1 MATCVL
7 CTQTLKP
14 SQPTITRRSANYQ
27 QSFADYD
34 FIQSLK
40 SDYKG
45 EVYEKRV
52 QKLKEEVRCLLE
64 KVDQPLDRL
73 KLIDTLQC
81 LGLGYHF
88 KKEIKEALRI
98 ISINDK
104 NMLRGDSLSA
114 TALHFRLLRQH
125 GFEVSQ
131 DVFNGFKDDKGDFM
145 VSLCED
151 TKGMLS
157 LYEASY
163 LAFEGEII
171 LDEAKAFTTIY
182 LKDALNS
189 KSIEQKLE
197 RQVEHALESPLNWR
211 VPAIEARWY
220 IEETYVGEEDMSHLL
235 FELAKLDYNMV
246 QGMYQTNA
254 KAMSKWWGNLG
265 LGKHLNFARD
275 RLLECF
281 IWAVGTV
288 SEPEL
293 WNGRSVVTKLAQ
305 LLTSIDDVYD
315 LYGSLEEL
323 ELFTDAIDKWDV
335 NATEQLPLYM
345 KICFLALFNT
355 INEMAYDTLQQHGW
369 ESIAYLKKLWSDQ
382 CHTYLVEAKW
392 YNNRYTPTL
401 DEYLNNAWVSSTIPL
416 IMGHVYF
423 SLTQKVTKEAQECLT
438 NNPNIVRWSSIIARL
453 VDDLGTCTA
462 EQERGDVPKSV
473 QCYMHETGSTEA
485 VAREHIK
492 GLISDVWKKMNKDS
506 ISNSPFPEPFIN
518 ATVGM
523 ARASHFFYQYDDGYG
538 VPNNE
543 TKERVMLLLV
553 EPISIEKQ

>member
-7 CTQTLKP
+7 STQTLKP

-104 NMLRGDSLSA
+104 NMLRGDSLYA

-171 LDEAKAFTTIY
+171 LDEAKAFTTIH
-182 LKDALNS
+182 LKDALKS

-369 ESIAYLKKLWSDQ
+369 ESIAYLKKL
-382 CHTYLVEAKW
+382 
-392 YNNRYTPTL
+392 
-401 DEYLNNAWVSSTIPL
+401 
-416 IMGHVYF
+416 
-423 SLTQKVTKEAQECLT
+423 
-438 NNPNIVRWSSIIARL
+438 
-453 VDDLGTCTA
+453 A

-506 ISNSPFPEPFIN
+506 ISNSPFPQPFIN